1 MPFVFVILSDA
12 VERCKMLPLG
22 RLRARCVEGQV
33 ISISVDATP
42 ELGVAVEA
50 KIGFDLAKG
59 IAYSM

>member
-1 MPFVFVILSDA
+1 
-12 VERCKMLPLG
+12 MLPLG